1 MLNRITIFCV
11 ALVLL
16 GACAAKPLLPGS
28 EQIILSKEAPPI
40 GCRYIAEVTGSQGN
54 FWTAEFTNDADLIHG
69 ARNELR
75 NGAMSLHANYVQIE
89 TESFSQNTGEDSLG
103 GTYSAVI
110 IGNAYNCTAESLITR

>member
-1 MLNRITIFCV
+1 MLKRMTICCI

-28 EQIILSKEAPPI
+28 EQIILSKAPPPA
-40 GCRYIAEVTGSQGN
+40 GCRYLAEVTGSQGN
-54 FWTAEFTNDADLIHG
+54 FWTAEFTGDADLIHG

-75 NGAMSLHANYVQIE
+75 NNAMSLHANYVQIE
-89 TESFSQNTGEDSLG
+89 TESFSQNSAQDSLG

-110 IGNAYNCTAESLITR
+110 IGNAFNCTAESLLTR